1 MELKEIYKP
10 IDKDLKKVELRLK
23 DILASNDSFMA
34 KISKYTLKARGKMLR
49 PALLLLSSKIG
60 KGKMEKA
67 IDLAASIELIHT
79 ATLIHDDIIDNARL
93 RRKKPSFNVKYG
105 RDAAILF
112 GDYLFS
118 KSFKIL
124 SALRI
129 PKVTEIL
136 LKATNSICRGEM
148 QQLNSA
154 FRPLSE
160 SEYIKIV
167 TRKTASLFSAC
178 CEIGGVLSGM
188 RKKKVGALE
197 RYGQNLG
204 VSFQI
209 IDDYLDRNSDD
220 KKTGKSAG
228 LDAKGGKITLP
239 VICSNAYSL
248 SIARKYGEKAVKELD
263 VFDEDRVKKSFV
275 GLVRYVTG
283 RVN

>member
-23 DILASNDSFMA
+23 DILASNDRFIT
-34 KISKYTLKARGKMLR
+34 KISKYTLKASGKMLR
-49 PALLLLSSKIG
+49 PALLLLSSKLG

-204 VSFQI
+204 ISFQI